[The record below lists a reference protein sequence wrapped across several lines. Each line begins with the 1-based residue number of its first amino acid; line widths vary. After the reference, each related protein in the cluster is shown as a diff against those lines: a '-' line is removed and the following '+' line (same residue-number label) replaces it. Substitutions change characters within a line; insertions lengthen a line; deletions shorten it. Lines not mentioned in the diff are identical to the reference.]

1 MNLVSGIHIRV
12 ALLTALLISGS
23 AFVAHSR
30 SLPEIIP
37 NELRAFQA
45 VGLHSPAMSPQDS
58 QVNTQQA
65 PVSHD
70 PPPVVDTGRG
80 GSTPIVIYEHGQ
92 LTINAENVR
101 IADIM
106 SALHNAMGA
115 EVDLPAGA
123 SEERI
128 WARLGPG
135 PARKILS
142 DLLSNTDLNYVIQG
156 SSRDADGIQ
165 SVMLTAHTDTAP
177 GKEGDPGESARMA
190 DRRQPRANS
199 GTTEAPE
206 HEVPTSQE
214 PAVAAEVTP
223 PSPAA
228 VPAETPPTPPIAA
241 DVQPPPANPFAHP
254 GPPASLTQEQMV
266 QQLTNMYQQRKQ
278 IQQNQTGSIP
288 N

>member
-1 MNLVSGIHIRV
+1 MNLVLGIRFRFAV
-12 ALLTALLISGS
+12 LTALLISGT
-23 AFVAHSR
+23 APAAHSR
-30 SLPEIIP
+30 LLPKIFP
-37 NELRAFQA
+37 NGLRAFQA
-45 VGLHSPAMSPQDS
+45 VGPHSPPVSPLES
-58 QVNTQQA
+58 QGITQQA
-65 PVSHD
+65 PVSHEPA
-70 PPPVVDTGRG
+70 PPVDTGRS
-80 GSTPIVIYEHGQ
+80 GSTPLVIYEHGQ

-101 IADIM
+101 LSDIM
-106 SALHNAMGA
+106 SALHGVMGT

-165 SVMLTAHTDTAP
+165 SVTLTVHTETAP
-177 GKEGDPGESARMA
+177 GKDADAGESARMA
-190 DRRQPRANS
+190 DRRQPRTNPVA
-199 GTTEAPE
+199 TEVPE
-206 HEVPTSQE
+206 HEVPATQE
-214 PAVAAEVTP
+214 PAVAAEVP
-223 PSPAA
+223 PPPPATA
-228 VPAETPPTPPIAA
+228 APLETPAVAA